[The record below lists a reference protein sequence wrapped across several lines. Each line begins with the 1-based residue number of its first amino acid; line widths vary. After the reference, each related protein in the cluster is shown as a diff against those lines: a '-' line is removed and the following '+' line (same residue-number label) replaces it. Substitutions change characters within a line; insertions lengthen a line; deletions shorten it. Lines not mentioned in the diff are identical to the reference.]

1 MAVVEVYMREKESG
15 ALCVVSWAGS
25 DAYAALREGKTLWVF
40 PCESERVAEL
50 YELNFLGRFETLFEL
65 VQRLQESGGCGIL
78 GIRFLDPG
86 EAIEKIL
93 GGS

>member
-15 ALCVVSWAGS
+15 ALCVVSWVGS
-25 DAYAALREGKTLWVF
+25 DAYAALREGRTLWVF
-40 PCESERVAEL
+40 PCESERVADL
-50 YELNFLGRFETLFEL
+50 HGLNFLGRFETLFEL
-65 VQRLQESGGCGIL
+65 VQRLRESGGYRIL
-78 GIRFLDPG
+78 GIRFLDSR

>member
-1 MAVVEVYMREKESG
+1 MAVAKVYMRGKENG
-15 ALCVVSWAGS
+15 ALCVVSWTGS
-25 DAYAALREGKTLWVF
+25 DTYAALREGKTLWVF

-50 YELNFLGRFETLFEL
+50 HGLTFLGRFEFLYEL
-65 VQRLQESGGCGIL
+65 TEKLRECGGYRIL
-78 GIRFLDPG
+78 GIRFLDPR